1 MNNKMEDFLMKK
13 LLFAAAGLF
22 ASVSLFAYN
31 PPAGGQ
37 NVLRLSS
44 PFLLGGSASAAGGAL
59 YEVIP
64 SSIVNNP
71 ALPAFEQRI
80 VLDVGATMFN
90 DSNDID
96 GKTGS
101 SFDAGLLI
109 PGRYGVATFLAQGVF
124 APLIDMHLGKSV
136 NFTGNVSKDI
146 TDYVSVG
153 MNLNL
158 GIFWGYESDWT
169 ASASFGA
176 FWNYGDLAFMKNVR
190 FGAALMNLGKMYSQT
205 EVLGISGDDYA
216 DMWPGLATPKVGM
229 GATLFESGKFEIGAS
244 VDLSSPAFQDF
255 VLNAGCNI
263 QYAKF
268 LKLSTGWEYD
278 VREYAEG
285 SRNVMPSV
293 VLSFKFNFSSKDG
306 SMLANKGWQESEMTV
321 AAGWQQLYEDVN
333 AYSAGAVLKLGMPD
347 NEAPKITL
355 WGEE

>member
-1 MNNKMEDFLMKK
+1 MKK
-13 LLFAAAGLF
+13 LLCAAAGLL
-22 ASVSLFAYN
+22 ASVCVFAYN

-44 PFLLGGSASAAGGAL
+44 PFLLGGAASSAGGAL

-80 VLDVGATMFN
+80 VLDLGATLFN
-90 DSNDID
+90 DSNDLD
-96 GKTGS
+96 KKNGGA
-101 SFDAGLLI
+101 FEAGLLI
-109 PGRYGVATFLAQGVF
+109 PGRYGVATFLTQGVF

-146 TDYVSVG
+146 TNYVSVG
-153 MNLNL
+153 ANVNL
-158 GIFWGYESDWT
+158 GVFWGYESDWT
-169 ASASFGA
+169 GSVSFGA

-190 FGAALMNLGKMYSQT
+190 FGASLMNLGKMYSQT
-205 EVLGISGDDYA
+205 EVAGINGKAYA
-216 DMWPGLATPKVGM
+216 DSWPGIATIKGGM
-229 GATLFESGKFEIGAS
+229 AATMVEAGKIEIGAS
-244 VDLSSPAFQDF
+244 ADVSVPAFQDF
-255 VLNAGCNI
+255 VLDLGCNI

-268 LKLSTGWEYD
+268 LKLSTSWEYD

-285 SRNVMPSV
+285 CRNIMPSV
-293 VLSFKFNFSSKDG
+293 TLSFKFKFSSKDG

-321 AAGWQQLYEDVN
+321 SAGWQQLYEDVN
-333 AYSAGAVLKLGMPD
+333 VYTAGAVLKLGMPD

-355 WGEE
+355 WGEN